1 MTRIG
6 TPTNRGLLDSRY
18 LKLTGSLSEVTNHSH
33 TVLTD
38 IGTNTHAQIDT
49 HLAGTL
55 AVHAATTS
63 LQLAGVISDETGSG
77 ALMFGTS
84 PTITTSLI
92 MSDGATIGQAAGPLV
107 AFDDTN
113 NYLEITGCNVGIG
126 TTGPLS
132 KLHVVTGTPGS
143 LLFTYDTS
151 TYKTDLTLNF
161 AAGTA
166 ASNKLIFNVC
176 DGTTTGQV
184 TALALNGKGYAGIG
198 TNAPIY
204 PLEVVGDAPSPGYF
218 LINVK
223 PSVGATVL
231 ASAVGMES
239 RYLSTTQNWFF
250 GAGDGGT
257 PNTNNFRIVDI
268 TAGNLDRI
276 NINTS
281 GNVGIGT
288 KTQGGRLVVKG
299 VGTTTGIGFQTQNSS
314 GTELVTM
321 LDSGNI
327 GIGTTGPSNL
337 LSVVSA
343 TGGIVDI
350 SRNDTSI
357 TAADL
362 IGQLDFRTNDTQT
375 TTNKVAGEIKVSA
388 ANTIATDINPVIMD
402 FLVTGTGVAG
412 ALIECMSFQ
421 ATTVAQIGFFGVTP
435 AVQPSHIADPTGGV
449 VVDIEARAA
458 IVSIN
463 ALLATLGLSAS
474 S

>member
-126 TTGPLS
+126 TTGP
-132 KLHVVTGTPGS
+132 
-143 LLFTYDTS
+143 
-151 TYKTDLTLNF
+151 
-161 AAGTA
+161 
-166 ASNKLIFNVC
+166 
-176 DGTTTGQV
+176 
-184 TALALNGKGYAGIG
+184 
-198 TNAPIY
+198 
-204 PLEVVGDAPSPGYF
+204 
-218 LINVK
+218 
-223 PSVGATVL
+223 
-231 ASAVGMES
+231 
-239 RYLSTTQNWFF
+239 
-250 GAGDGGT
+250 
-257 PNTNNFRIVDI
+257 
-268 TAGNLDRI
+268 
-276 NINTS
+276 
-281 GNVGIGT
+281 
-288 KTQGGRLVVKG
+288 
-299 VGTTTGIGFQTQNSS
+299 
-314 GTELVTM
+314 
-321 LDSGNI
+321 
-327 GIGTTGPSNL
+327 SNL

-388 ANTIATDINPVIMD
+388 ANTIATDINPGIMD